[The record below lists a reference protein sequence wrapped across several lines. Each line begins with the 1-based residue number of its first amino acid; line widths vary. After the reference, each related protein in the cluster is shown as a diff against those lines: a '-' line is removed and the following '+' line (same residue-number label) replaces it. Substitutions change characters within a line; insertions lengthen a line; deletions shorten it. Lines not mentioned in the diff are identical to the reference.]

1 MLLLWITRTGRKLM
15 AHKPKP
21 EGTQTPKQVSGAA
34 EDLKRKIEE
43 VRREV
48 DKASESRGPL
58 SYISVTTST

>member
-1 MLLLWITRTGRKLM
+1 MPVLWITRTGRKLM
-15 AHKPKP
+15 ADKPKP
-21 EGTQTPKQVSGAA
+21 EGTQTPKQVVTA